1 MEDGR
6 INNGQITV
14 SSYFSWR
21 SNRFD
26 GGQARLNNMEYP
38 GAWEPTDSNPWIQ
51 VDFLDQ
57 KTVGAIAT
65 QGWGRTGSI
74 WENSHVKTYKLSWS
88 VDGIVWVNYK
98 EDGIEK
104 VFNGNFDGNT
114 IVTNFIKNPFTSR
127 FVRIF
132 PLDYLIRLRMRM
144 EFYGY

>member
-14 SSYFSWR
+14 SSYYSWG

-26 GGQARLNNMEYP
+26 GGQARLNNMKYP

-65 QGWGRTGSI
+65 QGWGRTGNI
-74 WENSHVKTYKLSWS
+74 RENSHVKTFKLSWS
-88 VDGIVWVNYK
+88 VDGIVWINYK

-104 VFNGNFDGNT
+104 VSYLNQIHVSSQFNTYNQTGLFWPSATKEIFGRGGGG
-114 IVTNFIKNPFTSR
+114 R
-127 FVRIF
+127 F
-132 PLDYLIRLRMRM
+132 
-144 EFYGY
+144 